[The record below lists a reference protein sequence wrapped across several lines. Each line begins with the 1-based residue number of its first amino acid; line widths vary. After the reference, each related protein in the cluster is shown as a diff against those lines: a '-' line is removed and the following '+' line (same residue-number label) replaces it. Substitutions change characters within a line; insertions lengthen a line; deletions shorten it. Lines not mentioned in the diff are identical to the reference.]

1 MGQFSKVYNLIKFEV
16 HKQSLA
22 NKLFR
27 IGRFM
32 NGDTQWQYMYIYSLV
47 GHTFPMG

>member
-1 MGQFSKVYNLIKFEV
+1 MGQFSKVYNLTEFEV

-27 IGRFM
+27 IEMGSWM
-32 NGDTQWQYMYIYSLV
+32 EILNGKKKKVSLV
-47 GHTFPMG
+47 GHNFPMG

>member
-27 IGRFM
+27 IG
-32 NGDTQWQYMYIYSLV
+32 
-47 GHTFPMG
+47 MGS